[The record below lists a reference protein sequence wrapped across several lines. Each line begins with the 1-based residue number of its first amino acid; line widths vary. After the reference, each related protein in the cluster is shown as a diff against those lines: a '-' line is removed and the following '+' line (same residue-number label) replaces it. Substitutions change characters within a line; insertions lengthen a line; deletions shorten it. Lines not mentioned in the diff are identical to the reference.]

1 MTTQTESISRYIA
14 DRERRAKIVRIVALV
29 VLVVLLALI
38 AWSALY
44 YSANRRF
51 AIPFITTSQDAV
63 EPPQYLYSIN
73 GPDGPDNLRQPVGVW
88 VTGDDSVYVVD
99 AKSDVIR
106 CYSVDGEY
114 RFSFSAIESDEST
127 SIVQPARIAE
137 SPAGELWVTDRMLR
151 GIFVFAK
158 DGTFIR
164 EFVPQGEIAE
174 QWAPISV
181 SFDQAGRI
189 YVSDVGISRQHRV
202 LIFNSDG
209 AELARFGQTARIQQ
223 MQQSPGDFYF
233 PNGVAIAKSGDL
245 YVADGNNRRVQVFDE
260 NGQFKAIV
268 PTSGT
273 PRGIGIDK
281 DQRLFVVDALAH
293 TVDVYD
299 LDGTRVLGFG
309 SPGVGLGQ
317 FRFPSDVAFDRQGR
331 IFVTDR
337 ENNQIQVWG
346 WPTGVIP
353 PVVTPETPTQWAIC
367 LSPLLLLPLLLLR
380 RKRTFLV
387 TGDFVDRMEVAGEIP
402 AMNDRRFRWI
412 APQAEAARYAGRTV
426 DGVALADLIIG
437 EAHSESDVND
447 LVAKTGIDKEKAVLL
462 TMAGRAGRLA
472 TEQQELR
479 ELAEPLGVKVYDS
492 ASFLE
497 EFTGRKVR

>member
-1 MTTQTESISRYIA
+1 VTAQTENISRYMA
-14 DRERRAKIVRIVALV
+14 DRERRSRIVRIGALV
-29 VLVVLLALI
+29 LLVLLLALI

-51 AIPFITTSQDAV
+51 AIPFITTSENAV
-63 EPPQYLYSIN
+63 EPPQYLYSIS

-114 RFSFSAIESDEST
+114 RFSFNAIESDEST

-181 SFDQAGRI
+181 SFDDAGRV
-189 YVSDVGISRQHRV
+189 YVSDVGRSREHRI

-209 AELARFGQTARIQQ
+209 AELGRFGQTARIQQ

-233 PNGVAIAKSGDL
+233 PNGVAIAKNGDL
-245 YVADGNNRRVQVFDE
+245 YVADGNNRRVQVFDKD
-260 NGQFKAIV
+260 GAFKQIV

-281 DQRLFVVDALAH
+281 NQRLFVVDALAH

-299 LDGTRVLGFG
+299 LDGTRILGFG
-309 SPGVGLGQ
+309 SPGVALGQ

-331 IFVTDR
+331 IFVSDR

-346 WPTGVIP
+346 WPTGVVP
-353 PVVTPETPTQWAIC
+353 PVVTPETPAQWAIC
-367 LSPLLLLPLLLLR
+367 LSPLLLLPLLFLR
-380 RKRTFLV
+380 RKRTFVV
-387 TGDFVDRMEVAGEIP
+387 TEDFVNSMEAAGEIP
-402 AMNDRRFRWI
+402 AMNDRRFRWVV
-412 APQAEAARYAGRTV
+412 PQADLPRYERRSI
-426 DGVALADLIIG
+426 DGVALDDLIIG
-437 EAHSESDVND
+437 EAYSESDVND
-447 LVAKTGIDKEKAVLL
+447 LVAKTGIDRATAIVL
-462 TMAGRAGRLA
+462 TMAGRTGRLA
-472 TEQQELR
+472 TEQQVLR
-479 ELAEPLGVKVYDS
+479 ELAEPLGVAVYS
-492 ASFLE
+492 SVSFLE